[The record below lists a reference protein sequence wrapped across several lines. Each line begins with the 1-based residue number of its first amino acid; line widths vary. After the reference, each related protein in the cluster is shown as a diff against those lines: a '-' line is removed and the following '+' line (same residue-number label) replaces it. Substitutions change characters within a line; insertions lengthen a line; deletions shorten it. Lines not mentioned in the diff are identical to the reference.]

1 MCNIHIQ
8 NYAQYVCM
16 YVNCKTQHIYEH
28 QNFTR
33 KLLLRDEVECV
44 KISVRK
50 KKKTKYIQIIEL
62 S

>member
-1 MCNIHIQ
+1 
-8 NYAQYVCM
+8 M

-28 QNFTR
+28 RSFTR

-50 KKKTKYIQIIEL
+50 KKKHYIQIIEL